1 LTTGETKLA
10 PESLRQASVVY
21 ESYAKIAVNGNLRA
35 VGGKW
40 GEATL
45 KYGLLLECGGLTP
58 LSPQKGSSRFQS
70 KSDFAVGQSAARP
83 AHSKGGSEKQL

>member
-21 ESYAKIAVNGNLRA
+21 ESYAKLAVHGNLRA

-58 LSPQKGSSRFQS
+58 LSPYGNSRFQS

>member
-1 LTTGETKLA
+1 
-10 PESLRQASVVY
+10 
-21 ESYAKIAVNGNLRA
+21 

-58 LSPQKGSSRFQS
+58 LSPYGNSRFQS
-70 KSDFAVGQSAARP
+70 KSDFAAGQSAAKVSALQRSIFVRP
-83 AHSKGGSEKQL
+83 DYLLPEGRKKLR